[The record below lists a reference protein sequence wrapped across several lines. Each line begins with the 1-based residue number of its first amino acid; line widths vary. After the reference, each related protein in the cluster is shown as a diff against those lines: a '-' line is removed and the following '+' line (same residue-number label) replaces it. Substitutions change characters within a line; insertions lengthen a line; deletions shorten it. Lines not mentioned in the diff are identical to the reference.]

1 MTDKFGIFNNSKI
14 EEYNKII
21 LTDFFG
27 YLSGTLGAIRLIP
40 QVIKVFKTKSTNDLS
55 YIYLFLAF
63 FTCAS
68 RTIYGLFIGSVPI
81 IVTSPIISTNVLII
95 IIAKSIY
102 DKKNIVKKDEEKE
115 DASV

>member
-1 MTDKFGIFNNSKI
+1 MTDKFGLFNNSDI
-14 EEYNKII
+14 GEYNQII

-27 YLSGTLGAIRLIP
+27 YLSGTLAAIRLIP

-63 FTCAS
+63 FTGIS
-68 RTIYGLFIGSVPI
+68 RIVYGLFIGSVPI
-81 IVTSPIISTNVLII
+81 IVTSPIILTNVLVI

-102 DKKNIVKKDEEKE
+102 DKKNIIKKDEEKE